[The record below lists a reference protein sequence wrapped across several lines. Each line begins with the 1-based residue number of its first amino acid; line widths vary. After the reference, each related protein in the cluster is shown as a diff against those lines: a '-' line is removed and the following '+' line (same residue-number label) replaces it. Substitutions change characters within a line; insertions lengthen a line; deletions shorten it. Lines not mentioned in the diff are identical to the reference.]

1 MVMRLVNSV
10 SFSVILSDN
19 KLEEFKSSGA
29 FIKGT
34 QFPLYLFLLAAE
46 GLSCLLKFYSQSSN
60 LMGIRVTLS
69 ALMVS
74 HLLFADD
81 SLLLSRANR
90 ENAKT
95 VKNALDLYRRASR

>member
-34 QFPLYLFLLAAE
+34 QFPLL
-46 GLSCLLKFYSQSSN
+46 
-60 LMGIRVTLS
+60 
-69 ALMVS
+69 
-74 HLLFADD
+74 
-81 SLLLSRANR
+81 SLLVSSRGPFMSLKILFSVIKSHGYSGDSVGSDGESPSLR
-90 ENAKT
+90 G
-95 VKNALDLYRRASR
+95 